1 MTITQKI
8 KKLEAIKD
16 LMERIEEREKD
27 LKDSIEYYKKQIEN
41 ENEEI
46 SEYDYRIKT
55 IKENEDAIVASTW
68 LKKEI
73 EKLA

>member
-16 LMERIEEREKD
+16 LMERLEEREKE
-27 LKDSIEYYKKQIEN
+27 LKDSIEYYKEQTK
-41 ENEEI
+41 NEEI

-55 IKENEDAIVASTW
+55 IKENEDAIVANTW

>member
-16 LMERIEEREKD
+16 LLERLEEREKE
-27 LKDSIEYYKKQIEN
+27 LKDSNEYYKEQIK
-41 ENEEI
+41 NEEEEV
-46 SEYDYRIKT
+46 SEYDYRVRA
-55 IKENEDAIVASTW
+55 IKENEDAIVANTW
-68 LKKEI
+68 LQKEI

>member
-16 LMERIEEREKD
+16 LMERLEEREKE
-27 LKDSIEYYKKQIEN
+27 LKDSIEYYKEQTK
-41 ENEEI
+41 NEET

-55 IKENEDAIVASTW
+55 IKENEDAIVANTW